1 MLRLLTIFLEIFQ
14 VWFGSSLGCVFFKDN
29 LDDFVD
35 WLCRVIKDMQEETI
49 IQIASL
55 RSMGFGMLE
64 IELFLRI
71 NSYLN
76 RESLV

>member
-1 MLRLLTIFLEIFQ
+1 VRFSQ
-14 VWFGSSLGCVFFKDN
+14 DN

-35 WLCRVIKDMQEETI
+35 WLCRVIKDMQEETF

-55 RSMGFGMLE
+55 RSMGFGMLG
-64 IELFLRI
+64 IELFFRI

-76 RESLV
+76 RESSV